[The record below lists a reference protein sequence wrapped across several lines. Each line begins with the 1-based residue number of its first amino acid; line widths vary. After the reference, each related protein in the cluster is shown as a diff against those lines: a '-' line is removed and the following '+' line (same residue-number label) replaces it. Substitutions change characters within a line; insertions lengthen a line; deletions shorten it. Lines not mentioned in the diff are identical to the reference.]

1 MICSKTSNK
10 HIISIESI
18 ESIEINLFHDTA
30 SPTDMT
36 CMQLAVGNPTRLK
49 MLQAT
54 IKRMCCAFK

>member
-1 MICSKTSNK
+1 MTCFKPSNK
-10 HIISIESI
+10 YIICTD
-18 ESIEINLFHDTA
+18 SIEINLFHDTA